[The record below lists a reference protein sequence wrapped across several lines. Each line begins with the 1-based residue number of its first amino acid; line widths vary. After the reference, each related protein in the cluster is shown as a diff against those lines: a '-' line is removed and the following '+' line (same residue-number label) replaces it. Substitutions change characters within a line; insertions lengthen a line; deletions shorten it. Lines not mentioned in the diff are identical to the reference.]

1 MTAKEE
7 KFWELYRE
15 KGELFGKL
23 AELLS
28 DAVKSPASM
37 ETYKELGDLVRRRP
51 FEEDRLAEKL
61 YKAYKEPYKQHQAA
75 ELLSQS
81 EDILRSGYDLIRLSY
96 AAGGVHSSKA
106 LSDMAMLTAESLR
119 EWQKLSAYTSDIK
132 ENALRMEART
142 ERLLAFEERSQSV
155 MAQGI
160 HEIYG
165 TSSGAVLAEKEILFP
180 LETILR
186 LSVQNALILR
196 RLLDE

>member
-28 DAVKSPASM
+28 DVVKLPASM

-51 FEEDRLAEKL
+51 FEEDRLTEKL

-75 ELLSQS
+75 DLLSQS
-81 EDILRSGYDLIRLSY
+81 GDILRSGYDLIRLSY